1 MKMASKTY
9 AVEILSKIKDRLPIK
24 MYTID
29 NDIRKKNLQFM
40 KKYNIS
46 FDDVKDYL
54 YSLEPKHFKAKIK
67 TEDSNIKSKYLYEFT
82 ISTSIL
88 NEYATYDYVNI
99 YIKIGYIEV
108 NNSEVIVVSF
118 HD

>member
-9 AVEILSKIKDRLPIK
+9 AVEILSKIKDGVTIK

-29 NDIRKKNLQFM
+29 SNIRKKNLQFM

-46 FDDVKDYL
+46 FDDIKDYL
-54 YSLEPKHFKAKIK
+54 YSLEKKHFKAKIK
-67 TEDSNIKSKYLYEFT
+67 TEDYSIKSEYLYEFVINT
-82 ISTSIL
+82 GLL

-108 NNSEVIVVSF
+108 NNSEIIVVSF